1 MDAMETTTPN
11 GGGEGGEITI
21 KKEAPE
27 EESVAVKVETDAPK
41 EADAISL
48 EDVLAYLRNKGLKGT
63 EGLLKQELGN
73 ASDKRSHDSED
84 GNTSQATNSGA
95 AQTNTIV
102 KAEGSGAEVSNVLSS
117 YKSEGDPS
125 IYAEAYK
132 DLQRFVETSLDLYRH
147 ELALILVRIYNLLI
161 LERY

>member
-11 GGGEGGEITI
+11 GGGEGAEITI

-27 EESVAVKVETDAPK
+27 EETVAVKVETDAPK

-73 ASDKRSHDSED
+73 ASVNISNVSVV
-84 GNTSQATNSGA
+84 GNSSLVTYCGA
-95 AQTNTIV
+95 AHAIPIV
-102 KAEGSGAEVSNVLSS
+102 KAE
-117 YKSEGDPS
+117 
-125 IYAEAYK
+125 
-132 DLQRFVETSLDLYRH
+132 F
-147 ELALILVRIYNLLI
+147 
-161 LERY
+161 

>member
-27 EESVAVKVETDAPK
+27 EETVAIKVETDSPK
-41 EADAISL
+41 EADTVSL
-48 EDVLAYLRNKGLKGT
+48 EAVLAYLRKKGLKGT
-63 EGLLKQELGN
+63 EGLLKQELGS

-84 GNTSQATNSGA
+84 GNTSQAANSGA
-95 AQTNTIV
+95 AHSNTIV
-102 KAEGSGAEVSNVLSS
+102 KGEGSGAEVSNVLSS

-125 IYAEAYK
+125 IYADAYK